1 MNYTADQIIALAP
14 DSSSAKAGRTL
25 ATISK
30 WQNLGF
36 DDRSVWG
43 ECQGSGSKPY
53 QTAIDLEEPAFKCS
67 CPSRKFPCKH
77 SLGLFLLLA
86 SSPSSFDKPSP
97 PEWVSEW
104 LSKREQ
110 QKQRKETVK
119 TNADAEVDEATQAR
133 RDSQRAKR
141 ALDREAKVSAGLQEL
156 ELWLRDLVRAGLAT
170 AQSQPFHF
178 WNQMAARMIDA
189 QAPGVARRLHEL
201 SSVTQSDG
209 DWTERMLA
217 QIGSLFLLIKAYK
230 HIGTLPD
237 ETQFDIRTAIGWTL
251 KEDEL
256 PPGNLVRDE
265 WLVLGQRTSGEEG
278 LRVHRT
284 WLWGKQN
291 ERGALVLDFAVAGQP
306 LVRSFVSGTR
316 IDADL
321 LFYPGSFPLRAI
333 VKNRYST
340 SPTLSAAKVYSTID
354 QLLSTY
360 ADGLS
365 RNPWIE
371 SIPAAIE
378 SVVPV
383 KRNERWFARDSNQKL
398 LAMNS
403 QSGEGWRLTALSGGH
418 PILIAGEWNGRSLLP
433 LGAWSDG
440 RYVEVSRR

>member
-1 MNYTADQIIALAP
+1 MNYTPDQIIALAP
-14 DSSSAKAGRTL
+14 DPSSAKAGRTL

-30 WQNLGF
+30 WQNVGSDETAL
-36 DDRSVWG
+36 WG

-53 QTAIDLEEPAFKCS
+53 QTAIDLTEPAFKCS

-77 SLGLFLLLA
+77 SLGLFLLCA
-86 SSPSSFDKPSP
+86 SNPAVCVSSSQPD
-97 PEWVSEW
+97 WVSEW

-110 QKQRKETVK
+110 QKERKETAK
-119 TNADAEVDEATQAR
+119 KKPDTEVDEATLAR

-141 ALDREAKVSAGLQEL
+141 ALDREAKVTAGLQEL

-170 AQSQPFHF
+170 AQTQPFYF

-201 SSVTQSDG
+201 SSLTQFDG

-217 QIGSLFLLIKAYK
+217 QIGSLFLLLKAYK
-230 HIGTLPD
+230 QIETLPR
-237 ETQFDIRTAIGWTL
+237 ESQFDIRTAIGWTL

-256 PPGNLVRDE
+256 PPENLVRDE

-284 WLWGKQN
+284 WLWGKQSQ
-291 ERGALVLDFAVAGQP
+291 RGALLLDFAVAGQP
-306 LVRSFVSGTR
+306 LVTSLVSGTR
-316 IDADL
+316 VDADL
-321 LFYPGSFPLRAI
+321 LFYPGNYPTRA
-333 VKNRYST
+333 VLKNRHST
-340 SPTLSAAKVYSTID
+340 SPTLSPVKVYATND
-354 QLLSTY
+354 ELLSTY
-360 ADGLS
+360 ADALS

-378 SVVPV
+378 SVVPM
-383 KRNERWFARDSNQKL
+383 RRGDRWFVRDSENRL
-398 LAMNS
+398 IPMNS
-403 QSGEGWRLTALSGGH
+403 QQQEGWQLTALSGGH
-418 PILIAGEWNGRSLLP
+418 PILVTGEWNGRSLLP